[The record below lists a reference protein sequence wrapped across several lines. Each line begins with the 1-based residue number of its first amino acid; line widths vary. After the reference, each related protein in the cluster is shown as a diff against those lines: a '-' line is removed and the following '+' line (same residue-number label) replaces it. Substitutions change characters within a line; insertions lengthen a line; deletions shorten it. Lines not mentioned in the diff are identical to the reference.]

1 MNPISKKGILDTLR
15 TLDVAP
21 GDLVFCH
28 TSLRSFGAPLE
39 NGAKGLIE
47 ALLEAVSPGGAV
59 AAPTHGRPPSDGPF
73 DPATAPMWDAMGG
86 FPRALLAW
94 PGARRSLHPT
104 HSDVAAGDRAAW
116 LIEGHETSGAVGE
129 KSPLQKIAREPR
141 GKILLF
147 GVDYT
152 TLTLIHLAE
161 WLAKV
166 PYFGKAWGGA
176 FPPFADVKQSDGSL
190 LRVELPDV
198 PGCSRAFNA
207 VEPFL
212 LEAGAVTEV
221 RLRDCRIRAVAAGAA
236 IEALVPVLRRQ
247 PGLTLEPPGA
257 DCPFCARAREI
268 LAAAR

>member
-1 MNPISKKGILDTLR
+1 MNPISKKEILDTLR

-104 HSDVAAGDRAAW
+104 HSDVAAGER
-116 LIEGHETSGAVGE
+116 
-129 KSPLQKIAREPR
+129 SPSA
-141 GKILLF
+141 
-147 GVDYT
+147 
-152 TLTLIHLAE
+152 
-161 WLAKV
+161 
-166 PYFGKAWGGA
+166 
-176 FPPFADVKQSDGSL
+176 
-190 LRVELPDV
+190 
-198 PGCSRAFNA
+198 CSRSAMPLSTKARFT
-207 VEPFL
+207 L
-212 LEAGAVTEV
+212 M
-221 RLRDCRIRAVAAGAA
+221 
-236 IEALVPVLRRQ
+236 PVSRVKASTR
-247 PGLTLEPPGA
+247 GWISSGWRWE
-257 DCPFCARAREI
+257 
-268 LAAAR
+268 